1 MAKRNSPEERRV
13 KLLVGIIAKEDEM
26 AYTDACNACATAL
39 HVSGLCNG
47 TARTSYLSYF
57 GLDEI
62 EKRIVFSLVPDNAE
76 RAVLSSIGKRLKL
89 ALPGR
94 GVAFTIPLSGIS
106 SLIGAAILS
115 GAEKYEKNS
124 FKTKKEK
131 KTMHE
136 LVIAV
141 VEQKYSDLA
150 VEAAREA
157 GATGGTIL
165 HTRTVNNR
173 VAEAKLGTTL
183 KQETETLT
191 FLTTKEYKG
200 RIMEAVRDVA
210 GLKTEGGAVIFSV
223 PVDEVV
229 GIGMPEDDE
238 NDN

>member
-1 MAKRNSPEERRV
+1 MAKRNGLDDRRV
-13 KLLVGIIAKEDEM
+13 KLLVGIIAKEDEI
-26 AYTDACNACATAL
+26 AYTDACNACCTAL

-62 EKRIVFSLVPDNAE
+62 EKRIIFTLIPDTSE
-76 RAVLSSIGKRLKL
+76 KAVLASIGKKLRL

-94 GVAFTIPLSGIS
+94 GVAFTAPLSGIS
-106 SLIGAAILS
+106 SLISGAILN
-115 GAEKYEKNS
+115 GAERTEKNQP
-124 FKTKKEK
+124 KTKKEK

-136 LVIAV
+136 LVVAV
-141 VEQKYSDLA
+141 VQQKFSDLA

-173 VAEAKLGTTL
+173 AVEGKLGTTL

-200 RIMEAVRDVA
+200 KIMEAVRDVA
-210 GLKTEGGAVIFSV
+210 GLKTEGGAVIFSL

-229 GIGMPEDDE
+229 GIGAPDE
-238 NDN
+238 EEE